1 VISTGRVGGAGA
13 NEADNDDEAMEDV
26 EVGSQTTILDGREF
40 TNEEWAIMSVGWND
54 FQRDLL
60 AAARA
65 GNRVWRMR
73 VGVLV
78 RG

>member
-1 VISTGRVGGAGA
+1 VISTGRVGGTGIKKVG
-13 NEADNDDEAMEDV
+13 NEDEAMKDV
-26 EVGSQTTILDGREF
+26 ESGSQATAVDGRGF
-40 TNEEWAIMSVGWND
+40 SNEEWAIMSVGWND
-54 FQRDLL
+54 FQWDLL
-60 AAARA
+60 VAARA